1 MSKKLSPKQSD
12 LELLERLNRHPQ
24 MKERFLAIL
33 ALADDQSGE
42 VGTAD
47 EVEALLVEE
56 VRKLGAQSLG
66 DWARSA
72 HERIAAEVKRQD
84 PTSYCGK
91 KNG

>member
-1 MSKKLSPKQSD
+1 MPKKLSAQQSD
-12 LELLERLNRHPQ
+12 LELLERLNRHPE

-33 ALADDQSGE
+33 ALAEGQSAE

-56 VRKLGAQSLG
+56 VRRLGAQSMG

-72 HERIAAEVKRQD
+72 HERIAAEVKRQN
-84 PTSYCGK
+84 PASYCGK
-91 KNG
+91 KKA

>member
-1 MSKKLSPKQSD
+1 MRKKPNPKQAD

-33 ALADDQSGE
+33 ALAEEQSGE

-47 EVEALLVEE
+47 KVEELLIEE
-56 VRKLGAQSLG
+56 VRKLGAQTMG

-72 HERIAAEVKRQD
+72 HQRVAEEVKRKD
-84 PTSYCGK
+84 PKSYCGK
-91 KNG
+91 KNA